1 VIARLVPFLPQIAA
15 VAVALSLG
23 TAGYQ
28 YVRAERARTQ
38 ATAAR
43 NDLSQLRREVAE
55 ATARQAIDNQR
66 EGARRV
72 LVQSEVIHA
81 QVQKTAAADAAAD
94 RARTERD
101 RLRND
106 LAAVV
111 AAATGP
117 HPSAACSC
125 QAAGETVSVLAG
137 LLHRVAAE
145 REELAR
151 FADRAWLAGEGCER
165 SYDALTPTTK
175 QETP

>member
-1 VIARLVPFLPQIAA
+1 MITRLVPFLPQIAA

-28 YVRAERARTQ
+28 YVQAERARTQ
-38 ATAAR
+38 ANAAR

-101 RLRND
+101 RLRDD

-111 AAATGP
+111 AARTAP
-117 HPSAACSC
+117 DPAAACEC
-125 QAAGETVSVLAG
+125 EAAGEAVAVLAG
-137 LLHRVAAE
+137 LLNRVGAE

-151 FADRAWLAGEGCER
+151 FSDRAWLAGEGCQR
-165 SYDALTPTTK
+165 SYDALRP
-175 QETP
+175 PN